1 MKAYRVIEYR
11 DIELDGLTEIFATQ
25 FDTKNS
31 AIAFAGTVFRYRLTD
46 GESITVRIE
55 EVEQ

>member
-1 MKAYRVIEYR
+1 MKAYRVIE
-11 DIELDGLTEIFATQ
+11 LDGQTEVFTTQ

-31 AIAFAGTVFRYRLTD
+31 AIAFAGTIFRYRLAD